1 MTLNFENQE
10 ENDPPFGNEPFFPEI
25 FSNSGYNFFHND
37 FLLNLNIN
45 NSSSSL
51 INDDTND
58 IFPQNPLTINGL
70 FLQPEPRNIFAVKK
84 KVRPGR
90 KKRENGDKIHLN
102 TDLDNLLARIQV
114 HFLSFIV
121 NISNDALIAE
131 FGEDTEY
138 KFKNI
143 DYKIKFNISY
153 SSFIKFKNSSIKDV
167 LKLRISPKYKHFD
180 PKINSQILEEVC
192 LKPESEWLKKFF
204 NMNYLKMFKE
214 YYYQKKQITEINDE
228 GNIIKFNKNNKTE
241 TFYDLLNKY
250 KDLKNDLINTVN
262 SVYLNLDNK
271 KNKGRFIAT
280 RDGDLLSK

>member
-1 MTLNFENQE
+1 MTLNFENQN
-10 ENDPPFGNEPFFPEI
+10 ENEPPFGNEPFFPEI

-138 KFKNI
+138 KFKN
-143 DYKIKFNISY
+143 
-153 SSFIKFKNSSIKDV
+153 SSIKDV

-180 PKINSQILEEVC
+180 PKINSQILEEVH
-192 LKPESEWLKKFF
+192 LKSEWLKKFF

-214 YYYQKKQITEINDE
+214 YYYQEKQITEINYE
-228 GNIIKFNKNNKTE
+228 GNIIRFNKNNKTE

>member
-1 MTLNFENQE
+1 MTLNLENQ
-10 ENDPPFGNEPFFPEI
+10 NESEPSFWNVPFFPEI
-25 FSNSGYNFFHND
+25 FSNSEYNFFHND
-37 FLLNLNIN
+37 FLFSLNIN
-45 NSSSSL
+45 NSLSSYISG
-51 INDDTND
+51 DTND
-58 IFPQNPLTINGL
+58 IFPQNPLTINSIL
-70 FLQPEPRNIFAVKK
+70 FQTEPRNIFAVKK

-90 KKRENGDKIHLN
+90 KKKENREKIHLN

-121 NISNDALIAE
+121 NISNDALITE

-180 PKINSQILEEVC
+180 PKINSQILEEVH
-192 LKPESEWLKKFF
+192 LKSEWLNKFF
-204 NMNYLKMFKE
+204 NMNYLEMFKE
-214 YYYQKKQITEINDE
+214 YYYQEKQITEINYE

-250 KDLKNDLINTVN
+250 KDLKSDLINTVN

-271 KNKGRFIAT
+271 KNKGKFIAT
-280 RDGDLLSK
+280 KNADLLSK

>member
-1 MTLNFENQE
+1 MTLNLENQ
-10 ENDPPFGNEPFFPEI
+10 NESEPTFYNIPFFPEI
-25 FSNSGYNFFHND
+25 FSNSGNNFFHND
-37 FLLNLNIN
+37 FLSSLNIN
-45 NSSSSL
+45 NSLSSYISG
-51 INDDTND
+51 DTND
-58 IFPQNPLTINGL
+58 IFPQNPLTINSI
-70 FLQPEPRNIFAVKK
+70 FFQPEPRNIFAVRK

-90 KKRENGDKIHLN
+90 KKKENGDKIHLN

-138 KFKNI
+138 KFRNI

-153 SSFIKFKNSSIKDV
+153 SSFTKLKDSSIKDV
-167 LKLRISPKYKHFD
+167 LNLSISPKYKRCD
-180 PKINSQILEEVC
+180 PKINCQILEKV
-192 LKPESEWLKKFF
+192 LKSDSDWLKKFF

-214 YYYQKKQITEINDE
+214 YYYQEKQITEINYE
-228 GNIIKFNKNNKTE
+228 GNIINFNKNNKTE

-250 KDLKNDLINTVN
+250 KELKSDLINTVN

-271 KNKGRFIAT
+271 INKRRFIAT
-280 RDGDLLSK
+280 RNGDLLSK